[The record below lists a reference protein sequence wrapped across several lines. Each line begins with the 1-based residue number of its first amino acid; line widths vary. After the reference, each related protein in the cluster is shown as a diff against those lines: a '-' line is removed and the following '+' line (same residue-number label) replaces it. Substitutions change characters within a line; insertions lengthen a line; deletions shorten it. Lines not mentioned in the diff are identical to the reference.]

1 MDRRTTKLL
10 RGTAAALVF
19 ATAAFHLWWGLPR
32 SIIYAQAMEGL
43 LGRGL
48 PPDPRPFLFVA
59 FAAVLLA
66 GPYLVTRGL
75 VSLRTAYLA
84 GTVLMVASIAAW
96 VFWHATGHGAFLVD
110 GFSAPS
116 AGGSGHHHGGSTAL
130 LILDHFDTEPTESAV
145 KTLEALAAA
154 IFVTLLWRDPALI
167 PAERRESV
175 DSTVPNES

>member
-10 RGTAAALVF
+10 RGTAAAFVF

-32 SIIYAQAMEGL
+32 SIIYAQAIEGL
-43 LGRGL
+43 FGRGL

-66 GPYLVTRGL
+66 GPYLITRG
-75 VSLRTAYLA
+75 VIGLRNAYIA
-84 GTVLMVASIAAW
+84 GTLLMIASIAGW
-96 VFWHATGHGAFLVD
+96 VFWHATGHGAFLVE

-116 AGGSGHHHGGSTAL
+116 SGSGGHHGGSTAM
-130 LILDHFDTEPTESAV
+130 LILDHFNTEPTESAI

-154 IFVTLLWRDPALI
+154 ILVTLLWKDPAII
-167 PAERRESV
+167 PGERRESV
-175 DSTVPNES
+175 ESNASSES

>member
-10 RGTAAALVF
+10 RGTAATLVF

-32 SIIYAQAMEGL
+32 SIIYAQAIEGL
-43 LGRGL
+43 FGRGL

-66 GPYLVTRGL
+66 GPYLITRGI
-75 VSLRTAYLA
+75 VGLRNAYIA
-84 GTVLMVASIAAW
+84 GTVLMIASIAGW

-116 AGGSGHHHGGSTAL
+116 SGGGGHHHGGSTAL
-130 LILDHFDTEPTESAV
+130 LILDHFTTEPVESAI
-145 KTLEALAAA
+145 KTIEAFAVT
-154 IFVTLLWRDPALI
+154 IFVTLLWKDPAII
-167 PAERRESV
+167 PGERRENV
-175 DSTVPNES
+175 ESNASSES